1 MRTNY
6 KCSRNINRIKSPKAP
21 WIYKHPIFF
30 GKVKQLIFFQKK
42 NKKYI
47 WECKRIEKKDNTKKK
62 ISNAYTINISL
73 RNYEVMN
80 LGVETKTKQISTK
93 WKKKKK

>member
-1 MRTNY
+1 MRVQ
-6 KCSRNINRIKSPKAP
+6 KNR
-21 WIYKHPIFF
+21 
-30 GKVKQLIFFQKK
+30 KK
-42 NKKYI
+42 KI
-47 WECKRIEKKDNTKKK
+47 IQKKK